1 MKHVPLTV
9 YPQWLYFSVRGWK
22 HFHSDWLPTKGRI
35 RLPHQRQG
43 CQHMSGGRRE
53 VMVTTQAPPNI
64 KQRDPYRGVSEGG
77 VPSHSTQGPESFS
90 QKPQYTLLWVNAIH
104 QQFRGRVSQVQR
116 RFRFLLLFFFG
127 WMCATFTWSLGR
139 CLSAS
144 SAALHCFKWL

>member
-22 HFHSDWLPTKGRI
+22 NFLSDWLPTKGRI

-53 VMVTTQAPPNI
+53 VIVTTQAPPDI

-116 RFRFLLLFFFG
+116 RFRFLLLFFFRLNVRH
-127 WMCATFTWSLGR
+127 FHLKLGTMSFSIF
-139 CLSAS
+139 CGTPL
-144 SAALHCFKWL
+144 F